1 LAVTETNTFA
11 PDIGEMAEEAYE
23 RAGLKLSSA
32 YDLRTARRSIDF
44 MLLEWQNRGVNLWT
58 VEEQISPDLDKSI
71 GKYILAAD
79 TIAVLEVLL
88 RQDSGVVASQSDFE
102 LGRIS
107 RDVYAGITNK
117 LVEGRPT
124 QVFIDRQQ
132 NQDTGVTA
140 TLWPVPDEDAKYK
153 LVYYR
158 MRAMYDSGPGG
169 TYNPDV
175 PNRFWPAFVAGLAY
189 NVALKRPEASDRLQI
204 LKQSYEE
211 SFQFAADED
220 REKAPLRFYPGG
232 YS

>member
-11 PDIGEMAEEAYE
+11 PDIAEMAEEAYE

-44 MLLEWQNRGVNLWT
+44 MLLGWQNRGVNLWT
-58 VEEQISPDLDKSI
+58 VEEQITSDLVKGTS
-71 GKYILAAD
+71 KYTLKED
-79 TIAVLEVLL
+79 TIAVFEVLL
-88 RQDSGVVASQSDFE
+88 RQYSGDVSKQTDFE

-107 RDVYAGITNK
+107 RDVYGGITNK

-124 QVFIDRQQ
+124 QVFVDRQQ
-132 NQDTGVTA
+132 NPDTGVTA
-140 TLWPVPDEDAKYK
+140 TLWPVPDKNTTYK

-189 NVALKRPEASDRLQI
+189 NVALKRPDATDRLQI

-211 SFQFAADED
+211 EFQLAADED
-220 REKAPLRFYPGG
+220 REKAPLRFFPGG
-232 YS
+232 YR

>member
-1 LAVTETNTFA
+1 MGST
-11 PDIGEMAEEAYE
+11 E
-23 RAGLKLSSA
+23 RAGLKLSSG
-32 YDLRTARRSIDF
+32 YDLKTARRSIDF
-44 MLLEWQNRGVNLWT
+44 MLLEWQNRGINLWT
-58 VEEQISPDLDKSI
+58 VEEKITSDLVKSTA
-71 GKYILAAD
+71 KYTLAAD

-88 RQDSGVVASQSDFE
+88 RQNSGDVSKQTDFE

-107 RDVYAGITNK
+107 RDAYVGITNK

-124 QVFIDRQQ
+124 QVFVDRQQ
-132 NQDTGVTA
+132 DPNTGVTV
-140 TLWPVPDEDAKYK
+140 TLWPVPDKNTTYK

-189 NVALKRPEASDRLQI
+189 NVALKRPESMGRLSI

-211 SFQFAADED
+211 EFKIAADED

-232 YS
+232 YN